1 MVAFGAK
8 SIILEVYI
16 KNPHFMLN
24 RKEYDLIQDSLAY
37 YEFRMT
43 SEQRKSVDAI
53 LDKLFTG
60 EDNA

>member
-1 MVAFGAK
+1 MRWTNIGMN
-8 SIILEVYI
+8 I
-16 KNPHFMLN
+16 NPPNFMLN

-43 SEQRKSVDAI
+43 REQKASVDAI

-60 EDNA
+60 DDNA

>member
-1 MVAFGAK
+1 
-8 SIILEVYI
+8 
-16 KNPHFMLN
+16 MLN

-60 EDNA
+60 ENNA